1 MQRDGRGPAPPA
13 SKNIQAY
20 PASSLSKNTQAHTP
34 SSSPS
39 LRHQPRL
46 HNPPPSPAAAPLH
59 PFPLH
64 APSLLHSTPPPCN
77 PRLQARAHT
86 HIQSECVH
94 TKSNTLTSTGEQHV
108 ANQPHGHRQVP
119 QRLFEKVAQ
128 PGCAQPLVLAHR
140 TLHLT
145 VSLSHV
151 SGRFGV
157 GTRLVSGY
165 EAGEWIRGW

>member
-1 MQRDGRGPAPPA
+1 MQRDGRVPAPPA

-64 APSLLHSTPPPCN
+64 APSLLHSTHPPCN
-77 PRLQARAHT
+77 PRLQAREHT
-86 HIQSECVH
+86 HTQSECVH
-94 TKSNTLTSTGEQHV
+94 TKSKPS
-108 ANQPHGHRQVP
+108 P
-119 QRLFEKVAQ
+119 
-128 PGCAQPLVLAHR
+128 PLVSSMLPTNR
-140 TLHLT
+140 TDT
-145 VSLSHV
+145 
-151 SGRFGV
+151 GRFPRDSSKKSSNPGV
-157 GTRLVSGY
+157 LNPSYSRTALSILRCRCLMSPGVS
-165 EAGEWIRGW
+165 EWVRGW